1 MKAYEYDRSY
11 EILINDI
18 FVIETTKL
26 GKTKINSVLKQLL
39 RETDKVD
46 IKVPLDMS
54 SYLNVLLSSS
64 H

>member
-1 MKAYEYDRSY
+1 MAIG

-46 IKVPLDMS
+46 IKVPLAMS

>member
-1 MKAYEYDRSY
+1 MVNGD
-11 EILINDI
+11 ILINDI
-18 FVIETTKL
+18 FVIETPKI

-46 IKVPLDMS
+46 KVPLDMS
-54 SYLNVLLSSS
+54 GYLNVLLSSS

>member
-1 MKAYEYDRSY
+1 MISGPSMAIG

-18 FVIETTKL
+18 FVIETPKI
-26 GKTKINSVLKQLL
+26 GKTKINSVSKQPL

-46 IKVPLDMS
+46 KVPLDMS

>member
-1 MKAYEYDRSY
+1 MAIG